1 MKNVTEAAPKIFMI
15 ESPIVMARCTCIAYI
30 IKGSSVVLI
39 DPGPGSNIPLLREAM
54 DSLAISKP
62 DYIIA
67 THLHID
73 HSGSVGTLSR
83 LYPDAKVV
91 VHPRYARHA
100 IDPSRMVSAFKIVWG
115 NDFESLYGAVE
126 PVPENRLLLPAD
138 GEVVNAGDRELEFIH
153 TPGHAPHH
161 MAIYERRSRGLF
173 GGDAV
178 GLADFQL
185 PSAPPMSFD
194 LEPYVESLE
203 KLRKLRP
210 VPEILFLAHGAP
222 VRDAAA
228 ALKRG
233 VETTHLCT
241 ELILEGMREGE
252 SDEQLEMRVADGI
265 MRRYGVRISQDGAWA
280 TVAGL
285 SLYFRTKGIGKSG
298 GGS

>member
-1 MKNVTEAAPKIFMI
+1 
-15 ESPIVMARCTCIAYI
+15 
-30 IKGSSVVLI
+30 
-39 DPGPGSNIPLLREAM
+39 
-54 DSLAISKP
+54 
-62 DYIIA
+62 
-67 THLHID
+67 
-73 HSGSVGTLSR
+73 
-83 LYPDAKVV
+83 
-91 VHPRYARHA
+91 
-100 IDPSRMVSAFKIVWG
+100 
-115 NDFESLYGAVE
+115 
-126 PVPENRLLLPAD
+126 
-138 GEVVNAGDRELEFIH
+138 
-153 TPGHAPHH
+153 
-161 MAIYERRSRGLF
+161 
-173 GGDAV
+173 
-178 GLADFQL
+178 
-185 PSAPPMSFD
+185 MSFD